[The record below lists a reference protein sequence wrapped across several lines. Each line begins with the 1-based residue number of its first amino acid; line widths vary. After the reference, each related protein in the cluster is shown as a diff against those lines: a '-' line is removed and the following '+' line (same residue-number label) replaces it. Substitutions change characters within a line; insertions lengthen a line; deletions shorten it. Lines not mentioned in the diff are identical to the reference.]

1 MDQVRSILEKMNTVA
16 LKTDEKSVI
25 AVHTESGSI
34 APLTLKQIQD
44 KLGVNYD
51 EFVGVVKGMLMRID
65 FPSDLVLSR
74 KEMFGVILELADHLD
89 FGGLCVAVHGLE
101 LDDNFIEG
109 LADQPLPLELKG
121 EEPSED
127 SSEDLPPKTLPE
139 TVEVEEDD
147 DEDDEDDWWI

>member
-65 FPSDLVLSR
+65 FPPDLVLSR

-121 EEPSED
+121 EEPSEEA
-127 SSEDLPPKTLPE
+127 SEEASEDLPPKTLSE
-139 TVEVEEDD
+139 TVEE
-147 DEDDEDDWWI
+147 EDDEDDWWI